1 MFNPY
6 IKIRHNKKVNNRRQV
21 NNSIFKV
28 IKIYLNH
35 LIIKNIVIKNETRL
49 IKHNKL
55 QKRLFKSYIKYKRS
69 EKWYKNF
76 KELEFNRLLIKINRI
91 IILLIKD
98 YYMF

>member
-35 LIIKNIVIKNETRL
+35 LIIKDVVIENKTKL
-49 IKHNKL
+49 IKYN
-55 QKRLFKSYIKYKRS
+55 
-69 EKWYKNF
+69 
-76 KELEFNRLLIKINRI
+76 EL
-91 IILLIKD
+91 
-98 YYMF
+98 